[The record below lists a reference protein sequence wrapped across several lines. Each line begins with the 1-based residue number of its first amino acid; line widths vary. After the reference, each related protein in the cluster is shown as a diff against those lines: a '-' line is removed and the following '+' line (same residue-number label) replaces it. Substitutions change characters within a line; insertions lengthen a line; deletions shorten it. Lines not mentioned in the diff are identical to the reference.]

1 MTTFSQRH
9 TRTLTCSRYGINGNR
24 NNGNNTMSNYK
35 YILIDE
41 FGGAC
46 RKFVSKLEAT
56 PYMTDG
62 MVLKALPRAPK
73 SNPYQLA
80 LTLLP
85 EAPF

>member
-1 MTTFSQRH
+1 MSQ
-9 TRTLTCSRYGINGNR
+9 
-24 NNGNNTMSNYK
+24 YK

-56 PYMTDG
+56 PYLTTG
-62 MVLKALPRAPK
+62 MSLKALPREPK
-73 SNPYQLA
+73 ANPYA
-80 LTLLP
+80 VASLLLQ

>member
-1 MTTFSQRH
+1 MTGKRSNRPMSQ
-9 TRTLTCSRYGINGNR
+9 
-24 NNGNNTMSNYK
+24 YK

-56 PYMTDG
+56 PYLTDG
-62 MVLKALPRAPK
+62 MSLAALPKEPK
-73 SNPYQLA
+73 ANPYA
-80 LTLLP
+80 MATLLLQ